1 MKNKYI
7 EPIIS
12 KIVTNLLINK
22 KEALGASNQ
31 EIITLNQ
38 LTLHHT
44 GKELPIAYKEFL
56 EFGGKGI
63 GNLLLGMGFHHDK
76 VMSRMKTVYETVAK
90 DNTFDICQ
98 QKGIIPSHALL
109 FGYKE
114 SHPNHYI
121 FLLLGDSDNPIVYEW
136 WVGEDK
142 YISSE
147 LKFTDYLL
155 KGIDY
160 SEKLRQKIPI
170 EYQAILFY
178 VKAKVINIKK
188 RIFSP
193 PSFVWK
199 LLLNDLDSFFENTYS
214 MIWNTQEENEHLYSN
229 FKILFEELITI
240 IIPSIIN
247 KEGNSEL
254 VIEIRDS
261 LLDIIEYFSYTPTE
275 KSYHTLNI
283 LKNEVLKHLEVSTDT
298 ISAET
303 HFKTWQVSE
312 LDTNATDKNMR
323 ISAKWLRPQL
333 IYYYNQKIKE
343 IRK

>member
-1 MKNKYI
+1 MTNKYI
-7 EPIIS
+7 EPIIT
-12 KIVTNLLINK
+12 KVVTDLLINK
-22 KEALGASNQ
+22 VEAFGSTNQ
-31 EIITLNQ
+31 EIIELNQ
-38 LTLHHT
+38 LVLNNT
-44 GKELPIAYKEFL
+44 GKELPIVYKEFL

-63 GNLLLGMGFHHDK
+63 GNLLFGMGFHHQK
-76 VMSRMKTVYETVAK
+76 VMSRMKTIYETLAE

-98 QKGIIPSHALL
+98 QKGIIPSNALL

-121 FLLLGDSDNPIVYEW
+121 FFLLGNSDNPLVYEW
-136 WVGEDK
+136 WVGENS
-142 YISSE
+142 YINSE
-147 LKFTDYLL
+147 LKFTDYLI

-160 SEKLRQKIPI
+160 SEKLHQKIPI
-170 EYQAILFY
+170 EYRAILFY

-188 RIFSP
+188 RILPP

-214 MIWNTQEENEHLYSN
+214 MIWNTQEENKHLYSN
-229 FKILFEELITI
+229 FKTLFEELITI

-247 KEGNSEL
+247 KEGSSEL
-254 VIEIRDS
+254 VIEIRDD

-275 KSYHTLNI
+275 KSYNTLNT

-303 HFKTWQVSE
+303 YFKTWQVSE
-312 LDTNATDKNMR
+312 LDTNARDKNMR
-323 ISAKWLRPQL
+323 ICAKWLRPQL

-343 IRK
+343 VRK

>member
-12 KIVTNLLINK
+12 RIVTDLLISK
-22 KEALGASNQ
+22 VEVFGASNQ
-31 EIITLNQ
+31 EIIALNQ
-38 LTLHHT
+38 LAFDNT
-44 GKELPIAYKEFL
+44 GKELPVAYKEFL

-63 GNLLLGMGFHHDK
+63 GNLLFGMGFHYNE
-76 VMSRMKTVYETVAK
+76 VISRMKTVYETVAK

-98 QKGIIPSHALL
+98 QKGIIPSNALL

-121 FLLLGDSDNPIVYEW
+121 FLLLENSDNPLVYEW

-170 EYQAILFY
+170 EYQAVLFY

-188 RIFSP
+188 QILPP

-199 LLLNDLDSFFENTYS
+199 LLLNDLNSFLENTYS
-214 MIWNTQEENEHLYSN
+214 MIWNNQEENEHLYSN
-229 FKILFEELITI
+229 FKTVFEELITI
-240 IIPSIIN
+240 IIPSIIK
-247 KEGNSEL
+247 KEGNSKLITE
-254 VIEIRDS
+254 VRDN

-275 KSYHTLNI
+275 KSYNTLNK
-283 LKNEVLKHLEVSTDT
+283 LKNQLQKHLELSTDT
-298 ISAET
+298 ITTET
-303 HFKTWQVSE
+303 YFKNWLISE
-312 LDTNATDKNMR
+312 LDINTTDKDTR
-323 ISAKWLRPQL
+323 IRAKWLRPQL
-333 IYYYNQKIKE
+333 TYYYNQKSK
-343 IRK
+343 K